1 MYCNNPI
8 EHIVK
13 AGDTLYKLSR
23 QYNTTVSSIILSN
36 ARINPYN
43 LQVGM
48 ALKICPG
55 SEQPRPSTPSIPPRE
70 NDLREQMRMA
80 WLEHVYWTR
89 MFLTSVAGNVQDQ
102 EEIVGRLLAN
112 VNRIVNLFARQYPQN
127 EVNQLR
133 ELLTEHVEL
142 VGGLI
147 TMMKEGD
154 NSRIPMQKDKLMAN
168 ASDIARFL
176 AEATPE
182 FNEFEIKDMM
192 DMHLELTEQQIEER
206 LAGEFAQDV
215 ETFGRIER
223 QAIEMANY
231 FADGLIRQAAASRS

>member
-8 EHIVK
+8 EHTVR

-48 ALKICPG
+48 VLKICPG
-55 SEQPRPSTPSIPPRE
+55 NITTRPDTLSKE

-89 MFLTSVAGNVQDQ
+89 MFIVSVAGNIQDQ
-102 EEIVGRLLAN
+102 QEIVGRLLAN
-112 VNRIVNLFARQYPQN
+112 VDRIVNLFARQYPQN
-127 EVNQLR
+127 EVNRLR
-133 ELLTEHVEL
+133 ELLTAHVEL
-142 VGGLI
+142 IGGLV
-147 TMMKEGD
+147 TMMKERD
-154 NSRIPMQKDKLMAN
+154 NAHIPMQKDKLLAN
-168 ASDIARFL
+168 ASEIARFL

-192 DMHLELTEQQIEER
+192 DMHLELTEQEMEER
-206 LAGEFAQDV
+206 LAGEYAQDI

-223 QAIEMANY
+223 QAVQMADY
-231 FADGLIRQAAASRS
+231 FADGLIRQAAARN

>member
-8 EHIVK
+8 EHTVR

-23 QYNTTVSSIILSN
+23 QYNTTVSSVILSN
-36 ARINPYN
+36 AKINPYN

-48 ALKICPG
+48 VLKICPG
-55 SEQPRPSTPSIPPRE
+55 SVTTRPGTPTRE

-89 MFLTSVAGNVQDQ
+89 MFIVSAAGGIQDQ
-102 EEIVGRLLAN
+102 QEIVGRLLAN
-112 VNRIVNLFARQYPQN
+112 VDRIVSLFARQYPQN
-127 EVNQLR
+127 ESNQLR
-133 ELLTEHVEL
+133 ELLTAHVEL
-142 VGGLI
+142 IGGLV

-154 NSRIPMQKDKLMAN
+154 NSRIPMQKDKLLAN
-168 ASDIARFL
+168 ASDLARFL

-192 DMHLELTEQQIEER
+192 DMHLELTEQEIAER
-206 LAGEFAQDV
+206 LAGEYAKDI

-223 QAIEMANY
+223 QAVQMADY

>member
-48 ALKICPG
+48 TLKICPG
-55 SEQPRPSTPSIPPRE
+55 REPARPGNPTRE
-70 NDLREQMRMA
+70 NDLREQMRLA

-89 MFLTSVAGNVQDQ
+89 MFIMSVAGNIQDQ
-102 EEIVGRLLAN
+102 QEIVGRMLAN
-112 VNRIVNLFARQYPQN
+112 VDRIVGLFARHYPQN

-133 ELLTEHVEL
+133 ELLTEHEEL
-142 VGGLI
+142 LGGLI
-147 TMMKEGD
+147 TMMKDGD
-154 NSRIPMQKDKLMAN
+154 NARIPMQKDKLMAN

-176 AEATPE
+176 AGATPE
-182 FNEFEIKDMM
+182 FNEFEIKDML
-192 DMHLELTEQQIEER
+192 DMHIELMEQMLEER
-206 LAGEFAQDV
+206 LLGDFAQDI

-223 QAIEMANY
+223 QAVQMADY